1 MIHTYS
7 LIHDDLPALDND
19 DLRRGVPTCHK
30 VFGDAIAILAG
41 DALLTLAFQVLA
53 QMDCQADRKAALIAE
68 LSTAAGTVGGMI
80 GGQVCDLEGEG
91 RHPDAALLE
100 TIHRAKTGALL
111 RASLRMGGIYAGATG
126 DDDEQLHAL
135 SCYGEHVGLAFQ
147 IVDDVLDVEQSS
159 EALGKTAGKDA
170 QQHKITFPAVYGL
183 ERSRADGRARTAGS
197 ASGLAAVRRARRA
210 PARTGRFHRAPA
222 CLTAAE
228 TGCAGGRA
236 RPGRIARESAGAD
249 SGRAGARERAESRI
263 KPERMST
270 ADAHIELLAQPRYV
284 GRGGLKLEAALD
296 HFAIAVAGKICLDVG
311 SSTGG
316 FTDCLLQRGAARVY
330 AIDVGTGQLDWKLRN
345 DPRVIV
351 QEQVNARY
359 LTPRASAGADRP
371 GRLRC
376 QFHLHHNDL
385 TGAGRL
391 ARRRRR
397 NGYSG
402 KAAIRAGSGPGG

>member
-1 MIHTYS
+1 MTLAEYVARQQARVDEALQRWVPSASTLPESIHKAMRYSLFAGGKRVRPILCMAAAEAVSDSPVGIESCACTLELIHTYS

-30 VFGDAIAILAG
+30 VFGDAMAILAG

-53 QMDCQADRKAALIAE
+53 QMECPADRKAALIAE

-111 RASLRMGGIYAGATG
+111 RASLRMGGIYAGASG

-183 ERSRADGRARTAGS
+183 QRSREMAEEER
-197 ASGLAAVRRARRA
+197 LAAHLALRPFDERAKRLRELADFIVHRRA
-210 PARTGRFHRAPA
+210 
-222 CLTAAE
+222 
-228 TGCAGGRA
+228 
-236 RPGRIARESAGAD
+236 
-249 SGRAGARERAESRI
+249 
-263 KPERMST
+263 
-270 ADAHIELLAQPRYV
+270 
-284 GRGGLKLEAALD
+284 
-296 HFAIAVAGKICLDVG
+296 
-311 SSTGG
+311 
-316 FTDCLLQRGAARVY
+316 
-330 AIDVGTGQLDWKLRN
+330 
-345 DPRVIV
+345 
-351 QEQVNARY
+351 
-359 LTPRASAGADRP
+359 
-371 GRLRC
+371 
-376 QFHLHHNDL
+376 
-385 TGAGRL
+385 
-391 ARRRRR
+391 
-397 NGYSG
+397 
-402 KAAIRAGSGPGG
+402 